1 MHRGCCVALPLSCF
15 SALAAWSCFYPI
27 LCTAVDVRLLRG
39 LASILGTASCL
50 QRMLCVLFVILC
62 CGCCVALRLLCGF
75 ALIPF
80 AALAVWFCFY
90 LMYGGC
96 CVALPLSCL
105 QPLLCGPSSSLC
117 TVVAVWLCSYPV
129 YSTCYVVLLLSS
141 LQRLLCG
148 IALILFTAL
157 AVWFCFYLMYSG
169 CCVALP

>member
-90 LMYGGC
+90 LMCGGC

-105 QPLLCGPSSSLC
+105 QP
-117 TVVAVWLCSYPV
+117 YPV
-129 YSTCYVVLLLSS
+129 YFDCCVVLLVSYV
-141 LQRLLCG
+141 QRLLCG
-148 IALILFTAL
+148 IAPCP
-157 AVWFCFYLMYSG
+157 VYSAG
-169 CCVALP
+169 SVALPLSCLQLLL